1 MIKQTPIGLAARLL
15 LRRAAQTALPPA
27 ARTALAAAAMLIAK
41 AAAASTSSSSGL
53 PWESPLS
60 AVATSLTGPVPGAIS
75 LVAVAASGLTL
86 VFGGELNE
94 FAKRMAYLVMV
105 LGVLLGAAK
114 LISGL
119 GLSAAVIAS
128 NPPPPALPVLGVL
141 ADRPVA
147 NRPVANR
154 PVANFGGAA

>member
-1 MIKQTPIGLAARLL
+1 MTQHTLIGLLQRGQRLASARL
-15 LRRAAQTALPPA
+15 TVPA
-27 ARTALAAAAMLIAK
+27 ALMTAAMLVAS
-41 AAAASTSSSSGL
+41 AAQASTSSSSSGL

-75 LVAVAASGLTL
+75 LVAVAASGMTL

-105 LGVLLGAAK
+105 LGVLLGVAK
-114 LISGL
+114 LVSGL

-128 NPPPPALPVLGVL
+128 NALPLVV
-141 ADRPVA
+141 
-147 NRPVANR
+147 
-154 PVANFGGAA
+154 

>member
-1 MIKQTPIGLAARLL
+1 MTQQTLIGLAQRRLRLASARL
-15 LRRAAQTALPPA
+15 AAPTAL
-27 ARTALAAAAMLIAK
+27 TAAAMLVAS
-41 AAAASTSSSSGL
+41 AAQASTSSSSSGL

-105 LGVLLGAAK
+105 LGVLLGVAK
-114 LISGL
+114 LVSGL

-128 NPPPPALPVLGVL
+128 NAPLPTLL
-141 ADRPVA
+141 AHL
-147 NRPVANR
+147 
-154 PVANFGGAA
+154 GAAV